1 VRDGP
6 GGEIEQLEHAQIGTR
21 LGEGLRESGSLGAA
35 AMERTLAAV
44 ETFVARVR
52 AHDAELSS
60 IATSAMRR
68 AHNAAEF
75 SGRMRETT
83 GTLLQVLDGSAEAQA
98 SFIGATYG
106 VPHDGKR
113 TAVVDVGGGSTEVAV
128 GRDGCLERAHSIE
141 IGSVRISERFG
152 DLMGS
157 APGPHAHAAALAAR
171 AAIDTEIATFGAFG
185 PVDRVRAVAGTATTI
200 AAVASASDVDRVSGT
215 VLAVATLEATI
226 DRLLDLSLEERRALP
241 GMLPQRAD
249 ILAGGALVLAQTLDR
264 LGAGEALI
272 ETNDLLLGYLITRSV
287 FARDAGTI
295 DPPDE

>member
-1 VRDGP
+1 MRDGP

-83 GTLLQVLDGSAEAQA
+83 GTLLQVL
-98 SFIGATYG
+98 
-106 VPHDGKR
+106 DGKR

-226 DRLLDLSLEERRALP
+226 DRLLDLSGSHGSTCGSMMVGASAAPPNMSFCPMVAASWLRWHAERIASAPAKR
-241 GMLPQRAD
+241 
-249 ILAGGALVLAQTLDR
+249 
-264 LGAGEALI
+264 
-272 ETNDLLLGYLITRSV
+272 
-287 FARDAGTI
+287 
-295 DPPDE
+295 